1 MNGEPGTGDPRK
13 TATHVQTT
21 IPKVSP
27 EPGRRTVRIGP
38 VSQVVHRREL
48 VVVGIL
54 LAVIVLVGAFALTQG
69 EYRIPLEKLVAAL
82 TGNGSE
88 SVLRIVLDWR
98 LPRVVVA
105 IVGGIALGL
114 SGAIFQSITRN
125 PLGSPD
131 IIGFNS
137 GAFTGALIVTLVI
150 GGNYAA
156 MVSGALIGGLATALL
171 VYVLAWSRGVQG
183 FRLIVIGIAISA
195 VLNAFN
201 DYLQLRA
208 DLNAAIVA
216 ASWGMGSLADL
227 GWSDVVP
234 VTIATAV
241 LVPLLAL
248 LARRLGMLELGDDI
262 AKSLGIPVERTRLL
276 LLVIGVAL
284 TATVTAVAGPIIFV
298 ALAAPQLARRLT
310 KSAGISLLPSAA
322 MGAALL
328 LVSDVVAQRII
339 APAALPVG
347 AVTVTL
353 GGVYLIVLLIVQAGK
368 R

>member
-1 MNGEPGTGDPRK
+1 M
-13 TATHVQTT
+13 TAFA
-21 IPKVSP
+21 
-27 EPGRRTVRIGP
+27 EPGRRTVRLGP
-38 VSQVVHRREL
+38 ISWVVHRREL
-48 VVVGIL
+48 VVVAIL
-54 LAVIVLVGAFALTQG
+54 SVIVVAVGAFAVTQG
-69 EYRIPLEKLVAAL
+69 EYRIPLDKLLAAFA
-82 TGNGSE
+82 GDGSE
-88 SVLRIVLDWR
+88 SVLRIVLEWR
-98 LPRVVVA
+98 LPRVVIAV
-105 IVGGIALGL
+105 VGGIALGL

-137 GAFTGALIVTLVI
+137 GAFTGALIVTLVV
-150 GGNYAA
+150 GGGYAA
-156 MVSGALIGGLATALL
+156 TVTGALIGGLATALV

-208 DLNAAIVA
+208 DLNAAIAA

-234 VTIATAV
+234 VTIAVAV
-241 LVPLLAL
+241 LVPLLGL
-248 LARRLGMLELGDDI
+248 LSRRLGMLELGDDI
-262 AKSLGIPVERTRLL
+262 AKALGIPVERTRLL
-276 LLVIGVAL
+276 LLVVGVAL
-284 TATVTAVAGPIIFV
+284 TATVTAVAGPIVFV

-310 KSAGISLLPSAA
+310 KSAGITLVPSAA

-353 GGVYLIVLLIVQAGK
+353 GGIYLIALLIAQAGK

>member
-1 MNGEPGTGDPRK
+1 M
-13 TATHVQTT
+13 TAVA
-21 IPKVSP
+21 K
-27 EPGRRTVRIGP
+27 PGRRTVRVGR
-38 VSQVVHRREL
+38 VSWVVHRREL
-48 VVVGIL
+48 IVVGAL
-54 LAVIVLVGAFALTQG
+54 VAVIVGVGAFALTQG
-69 EYRIPLEKLVAAL
+69 EYRIPLDKLLAAF
-82 TGNGSE
+82 TGTGSE
-88 SVLRIVLDWR
+88 SVVRIVLEWR
-98 LPRVVVA
+98 LPRVVIAV
-105 IVGGIALGL
+105 VGGIALGL

-137 GAFTGALIVTLVI
+137 GAFTGALIVTLVV

-156 MVSGALIGGLATALL
+156 MVSGALIGGLATALV
-171 VYVLAWSRGVQG
+171 VYLLAWSRGVQG

-208 DLNAAIVA
+208 DLNAAIAA

-227 GWSDVVP
+227 GWQDVVP
-234 VTIATAV
+234 VTIAVAV
-241 LVPLLAL
+241 LVPILAL
-248 LARRLGMLELGDDI
+248 MSRRLGMLEFGDDI
-262 AKSLGIPVERTRLL
+262 ASALGIPVERTRLL

-284 TATVTAVAGPIIFV
+284 TATVTAVAGPIVFV

-310 KSAGISLLPSAA
+310 RSAGITLVPSAA

-353 GGVYLIVLLIVQAGK
+353 GGIYLIALLITQAGK

>member
-1 MNGEPGTGDPRK
+1 M
-13 TATHVQTT
+13 TAVA
-21 IPKVSP
+21 
-27 EPGRRTVRIGP
+27 EPGRRTVRVGR
-38 VSQVVHRREL
+38 VSWVVHRREL
-48 VVVGIL
+48 IVVGALLAVVVG
-54 LAVIVLVGAFALTQG
+54 VGAFALTQG
-69 EYRIPLEKLVAAL
+69 EYRIPLDKLLAAF
-82 TGNGSE
+82 TGTGSE
-88 SVLRIVLDWR
+88 SVLRIVLEWR
-98 LPRVVVA
+98 LPRVVIAV
-105 IVGGIALGL
+105 VGGIALGL

-137 GAFTGALIVTLVI
+137 GAFTGALIVTLVV

-156 MVSGALIGGLATALL
+156 MLSGALIGGLATALV
-171 VYVLAWSRGVQG
+171 VYLLAWSRGVQG

-208 DLNAAIVA
+208 DLNAAIAA

-227 GWSDVVP
+227 GWQDVVP
-234 VTIATAV
+234 VTIAVAV

-248 LARRLGMLELGDDI
+248 LSRRLGMLEFGDDI
-262 AKSLGIPVERTRLL
+262 ASALGIPVERTRLL

-310 KSAGISLLPSAA
+310 RSAGITLVPSAA

-353 GGVYLIVLLIVQAGK
+353 GGIYLIALLITQAGK

>member
-1 MNGEPGTGDPRK
+1 V
-13 TATHVQTT
+13 TAVT
-21 IPKVSP
+21 
-27 EPGRRTVRIGP
+27 EPGRRTVRVGR
-38 VSQVVHRREL
+38 VSWVVHRREV
-48 VVVGIL
+48 VVVGAL
-54 LAVIVLVGAFALTQG
+54 VAVIAVVGAFALTQG
-69 EYRIPLEKLVAAL
+69 EYRIPLDKLLAAFS
-82 TGNGSE
+82 GNGSE
-88 SVLRIVLDWR
+88 SVLRIVLEWR
-98 LPRVVVA
+98 LPRVVIAV
-105 IVGGIALGL
+105 VGGIALGL

-137 GAFTGALIVTLVI
+137 GAFTGALIVTLVV

-156 MVSGALIGGLATALL
+156 TVSGALIGGLATALV
-171 VYVLAWSRGVQG
+171 VYLLAWSRGVQG

-208 DLNAAIVA
+208 DLNAAIAA

-227 GWSDVVP
+227 GWQDVVP
-234 VTIATAV
+234 VTIAVGV

-248 LARRLGMLELGDDI
+248 LSRRLGLLAFGDDV
-262 AKSLGIPVERTRLL
+262 ASALGIPVERTRLL

-284 TATVTAVAGPIIFV
+284 TATVTAVAGPIVFV

-310 KSAGISLLPSAA
+310 KSAGITLVPSAT

-353 GGVYLIVLLIVQAGK
+353 GGIYLIALLITQAGK

>member
-1 MNGEPGTGDPRK
+1 M
-13 TATHVQTT
+13 TAVA
-21 IPKVSP
+21 
-27 EPGRRTVRIGP
+27 EPGRRTVRIGR
-38 VSQVVHRREL
+38 VSWVVHRREL
-48 VVVGIL
+48 IVVGAL
-54 LAVIVLVGAFALTQG
+54 VAVIVGVGAFALTQG
-69 EYRIPLEKLVAAL
+69 EYRIPLDKLLAAF
-82 TGNGSE
+82 TGTGSE
-88 SVLRIVLDWR
+88 SVVRIVLEWR
-98 LPRVVVA
+98 LPRVVIAV
-105 IVGGIALGL
+105 VGGIALGL

-137 GAFTGALIVTLVI
+137 GAFTGALIVTLVV

-156 MVSGALIGGLATALL
+156 MVSGALIGGLATALV
-171 VYVLAWSRGVQG
+171 VYLLAWSRGVQG

-208 DLNAAIVA
+208 DLNAAIAA

-227 GWSDVVP
+227 GWQDVVP
-234 VTIATAV
+234 VTIAVAV
-241 LVPLLAL
+241 LVPILAL
-248 LARRLGMLELGDDI
+248 MSRRLGMLEFGDDI
-262 AKSLGIPVERTRLL
+262 ASALGIPVERTRLL

-284 TATVTAVAGPIIFV
+284 TATVTAVAGPIVFV

-310 KSAGISLLPSAA
+310 RSAGITLVPSAA

-353 GGVYLIVLLIVQAGK
+353 GGIYLIALLITQAGK

>member
-1 MNGEPGTGDPRK
+1 M
-13 TATHVQTT
+13 TAVA
-21 IPKVSP
+21 
-27 EPGRRTVRIGP
+27 EPGRRTVRIGR
-38 VSQVVHRREL
+38 VSWVVHRREL
-48 VVVGIL
+48 IVVGALVAVVVG
-54 LAVIVLVGAFALTQG
+54 VGAFALTQG
-69 EYRIPLEKLVAAL
+69 EYRIPLDKLLAAF
-82 TGNGSE
+82 TGTGSE
-88 SVLRIVLDWR
+88 SVVRIVLEWR
-98 LPRVVVA
+98 LPRVVIAV
-105 IVGGIALGL
+105 VGGIALGL

-137 GAFTGALIVTLVI
+137 GAFTGALIVTLVV

-156 MVSGALIGGLATALL
+156 MVSGALIGGLATALV
-171 VYVLAWSRGVQG
+171 VYLLAWSRGVQG
-183 FRLIVIGIAISA
+183 FRLIVIGIAVSA

-208 DLNAAIVA
+208 DLNAAIAA

-227 GWSDVVP
+227 GWQDVVP
-234 VTIATAV
+234 VTIAVAV

-248 LARRLGMLELGDDI
+248 MSRRLGMLEFGDDI
-262 AKSLGIPVERTRLL
+262 ASALGIPVERTRLL

-284 TATVTAVAGPIIFV
+284 TATVTAVAGPIVFV

-310 KSAGISLLPSAA
+310 RSAGITLVPSAA

-353 GGVYLIVLLIVQAGK
+353 GGIYLIALLITQAGK

>member
-1 MNGEPGTGDPRK
+1 V
-13 TATHVQTT
+13 TAVA
-21 IPKVSP
+21 
-27 EPGRRTVRIGP
+27 EPGRRTVRIGR
-38 VSQVVHRREL
+38 VSWVVHRREL
-48 VVVGIL
+48 IVVGAL
-54 LAVIVLVGAFALTQG
+54 VAVIVGVGAFALTQG
-69 EYRIPLEKLVAAL
+69 EYRIPLDKLLAAF
-82 TGNGSE
+82 TGTGSE
-88 SVLRIVLDWR
+88 SVVRIVLEWR
-98 LPRVVVA
+98 LPRVVIAV
-105 IVGGIALGL
+105 VGGIALGL

-137 GAFTGALIVTLVI
+137 GAFTGALIVTLVV

-156 MVSGALIGGLATALL
+156 MVSGALIGGLATALV
-171 VYVLAWSRGVQG
+171 VYLLAWSRGVQG

-208 DLNAAIVA
+208 DLNAAIAA

-227 GWSDVVP
+227 GWQDVVP
-234 VTIATAV
+234 VTIAVAV

-248 LARRLGMLELGDDI
+248 MSRRLGMLEFGDDI
-262 AKSLGIPVERTRLL
+262 ASALGIPVERTRLL

-310 KSAGISLLPSAA
+310 RSAGITLVPSAA

-353 GGVYLIVLLIVQAGK
+353 GGIYLIALLITQAGK

>member
-1 MNGEPGTGDPRK
+1 M
-13 TATHVQTT
+13 TAVA
-21 IPKVSP
+21 
-27 EPGRRTVRIGP
+27 EPGRRTVRIGR
-38 VSQVVHRREL
+38 VSWVIHRREL
-48 VVVGIL
+48 IVVGAL
-54 LAVIVLVGAFALTQG
+54 VAVIVGVSAFALTQG
-69 EYRIPLEKLVAAL
+69 EYRIPLDKLLAAF
-82 TGNGSE
+82 TGTGSE
-88 SVLRIVLDWR
+88 SVVRIVLEWR
-98 LPRVVVA
+98 LPRVVIAV
-105 IVGGIALGL
+105 VGGIALGL

-137 GAFTGALIVTLVI
+137 GAFTGALIVTLVV

-156 MVSGALIGGLATALL
+156 MVSGALIGGLATALV
-171 VYVLAWSRGVQG
+171 VYLLAWSRGVQG

-208 DLNAAIVA
+208 DLNAAIAA

-227 GWSDVVP
+227 GWQDVVP
-234 VTIATAV
+234 VTIAVAV
-241 LVPLLAL
+241 LVPILAL
-248 LARRLGMLELGDDI
+248 MSRRLGMLEFGDDI
-262 AKSLGIPVERTRLL
+262 ASALGIPVERTRLL

-310 KSAGISLLPSAA
+310 KSAGITLVPSAA

-353 GGVYLIVLLIVQAGK
+353 GGIYLIALLITQAGK

>member
-1 MNGEPGTGDPRK
+1 M
-13 TATHVQTT
+13 TAVA
-21 IPKVSP
+21 
-27 EPGRRTVRIGP
+27 EPGRRTVRVGR
-38 VSQVVHRREL
+38 VSWVVHRREL
-48 VVVGIL
+48 VVIGALV
-54 LAVIVLVGAFALTQG
+54 AVVMGVGAFALTQG
-69 EYRIPLEKLVAAL
+69 EYRIPLDKLLAAF
-82 TGNGSE
+82 TGTGSE
-88 SVLRIVLDWR
+88 SVLRIVLEWR
-98 LPRVVVA
+98 LPRVVIAV
-105 IVGGIALGL
+105 VGGIALGL

-137 GAFTGALIVTLVI
+137 GAFTGALIVTLVV

-156 MVSGALIGGLATALL
+156 MVSGALIGGLATAFL

-208 DLNAAIVA
+208 DLNAAIAA

-227 GWSDVVP
+227 GWQDVVP
-234 VTIATAV
+234 VTIAVAV

-248 LARRLGMLELGDDI
+248 LSRRLGMLEFGDDI
-262 AKSLGIPVERTRLL
+262 ASALGIPVERTRLL

-310 KSAGISLLPSAA
+310 KSAGITLVPSAA

-353 GGVYLIVLLIVQAGK
+353 GGIYLIALLITQAGK

>member
-1 MNGEPGTGDPRK
+1 M
-13 TATHVQTT
+13 AA
-21 IPKVSP
+21 

-105 IVGGIALGL
+105 IVGGVALGL

-208 DLNAAIVA
+208 DLNAAIAA

-310 KSAGISLLPSAA
+310 RSAGISLLPSAA

-353 GGVYLIVLLIVQAGK
+353 GGIYLIVLLIVQAGK

>member
-1 MNGEPGTGDPRK
+1 M
-13 TATHVQTT
+13 TAVA
-21 IPKVSP
+21 
-27 EPGRRTVRIGP
+27 EPGRRTVRIGR
-38 VSQVVHRREL
+38 VSWVVHRREL
-48 VVVGIL
+48 IVVGAL
-54 LAVIVLVGAFALTQG
+54 VAVIVGVGAFALTQG
-69 EYRIPLEKLVAAL
+69 EYRIPLDKLLAAV
-82 TGNGSE
+82 TGTGSE
-88 SVLRIVLDWR
+88 SVLRIVLEWR
-98 LPRVVVA
+98 LPRVVIAV
-105 IVGGIALGL
+105 VGGIALGL

-137 GAFTGALIVTLVI
+137 GAFTGALIVTLVV

-156 MVSGALIGGLATALL
+156 MVSGALIGGLATALV
-171 VYVLAWSRGVQG
+171 VYLLAWSRGVQG

-208 DLNAAIVA
+208 DLNAAIAA

-227 GWSDVVP
+227 GWQDVVP
-234 VTIATAV
+234 VTIAVAV

-248 LARRLGMLELGDDI
+248 MSRRLGMLEFGDDV
-262 AKSLGIPVERTRLL
+262 ASALGIPVERTRLL

-310 KSAGISLLPSAA
+310 KSAGITLVPSAA

-353 GGVYLIVLLIVQAGK
+353 GGIYLIALLITQAGK

>member
-1 MNGEPGTGDPRK
+1 M
-13 TATHVQTT
+13 TAVA
-21 IPKVSP
+21 
-27 EPGRRTVRIGP
+27 EPGRRTVRIGR
-38 VSQVVHRREL
+38 VSWVVHRREL
-48 VVVGIL
+48 IVVGAL
-54 LAVIVLVGAFALTQG
+54 VAVIVGVGAFALTQG
-69 EYRIPLEKLVAAL
+69 EYRIPLDKLLAAV
-82 TGNGSE
+82 TGSGSE
-88 SVLRIVLDWR
+88 SVLRIVLEWR
-98 LPRVVVA
+98 LPRVVIAV
-105 IVGGIALGL
+105 VGGIALGL

-137 GAFTGALIVTLVI
+137 GAFTGALIVTLVV

-156 MVSGALIGGLATALL
+156 MVSGALIGGLATALV
-171 VYVLAWSRGVQG
+171 VYLLAWSRGVQG

-208 DLNAAIVA
+208 DLNAAIAA

-227 GWSDVVP
+227 GWQDVVP
-234 VTIATAV
+234 VTIAVAV
-241 LVPLLAL
+241 LVPILAL
-248 LARRLGMLELGDDI
+248 LSRRLGMLEFGDDI
-262 AKSLGIPVERTRLL
+262 ASALGIPVERTRLL

-284 TATVTAVAGPIIFV
+284 TATVTAVAGPIFFV

-310 KSAGISLLPSAA
+310 RSAGITLVPSAA

-353 GGVYLIVLLIVQAGK
+353 GGIYLIALLITQAGK

>member
-21 IPKVSP
+21 IPMMSP

>member
-1 MNGEPGTGDPRK
+1 V
-13 TATHVQTT
+13 TAVA
-21 IPKVSP
+21 
-27 EPGRRTVRIGP
+27 EPGRRTVRVGR
-38 VSQVVHRREL
+38 VSWVVHRREL
-48 VVVGIL
+48 VVVGAL
-54 LAVIVLVGAFALTQG
+54 VAVVVGVGAFALTQG
-69 EYRIPLEKLVAAL
+69 EYRIPLDKLLAAV
-82 TGNGSE
+82 TGTGSE
-88 SVLRIVLDWR
+88 SVLRIVLEWR
-98 LPRVVVA
+98 LPRVVIAV
-105 IVGGIALGL
+105 VGGVALGL

-137 GAFTGALIVTLVI
+137 GAFTGALIVTLV

-156 MVSGALIGGLATALL
+156 TVSGALIGGLATALV
-171 VYVLAWSRGVQG
+171 VYLLAWSRGVQG

-208 DLNAAIVA
+208 DLNAAIAA

-227 GWSDVVP
+227 GWQDVVP
-234 VTIATAV
+234 VTIAVAV

-248 LARRLGMLELGDDI
+248 MSRRLGMLEFGDDI
-262 AKSLGIPVERTRLL
+262 ARALGIPVERTRLL

-310 KSAGISLLPSAA
+310 KSAGITLVPSAA

-328 LVSDVVAQRII
+328 LVSDVAAQRII

-353 GGVYLIVLLIVQAGK
+353 GGIYLIALLITQAGK

>member
-1 MNGEPGTGDPRK
+1 M
-13 TATHVQTT
+13 TAVA
-21 IPKVSP
+21 
-27 EPGRRTVRIGP
+27 EPGRRTVRVGR
-38 VSQVVHRREL
+38 VSWVVHRREL
-48 VVVGIL
+48 IVVGAL
-54 LAVIVLVGAFALTQG
+54 VTVIVGFGAFALTQG
-69 EYRIPLEKLVAAL
+69 EYRIPLDKLLAAF
-82 TGNGSE
+82 TGTGSE
-88 SVLRIVLDWR
+88 SVLRIVLEWR
-98 LPRVVVA
+98 LPRVVIAV
-105 IVGGIALGL
+105 VGGIALGL

-137 GAFTGALIVTLVI
+137 GAFTGALIVTLVV

-156 MVSGALIGGLATALL
+156 TVSGALIGGLATALV
-171 VYVLAWSRGVQG
+171 VYLLAWSRGVQG

-208 DLNAAIVA
+208 DLNAAIAA

-227 GWSDVVP
+227 GWQEVVP
-234 VTIATAV
+234 VTIAVAV

-248 LARRLGMLELGDDI
+248 MSRRLGMLEFGDDI
-262 AKSLGIPVERTRLL
+262 ASALGIPVERTRLL

-310 KSAGISLLPSAA
+310 RSAGITLVPSAA

-353 GGVYLIVLLIVQAGK
+353 GGIYLIALLITQAGK

>member
-1 MNGEPGTGDPRK
+1 M
-13 TATHVQTT
+13 TAVA
-21 IPKVSP
+21 
-27 EPGRRTVRIGP
+27 ELGRRTVRIGR
-38 VSQVVHRREL
+38 VSWVVHRREL
-48 VVVGIL
+48 IVVGAL
-54 LAVIVLVGAFALTQG
+54 VAVIVGVGAFALTQG
-69 EYRIPLEKLVAAL
+69 EYRIPLDKLLAAF
-82 TGNGSE
+82 TGTGSE
-88 SVLRIVLDWR
+88 SVLRIVLEWR
-98 LPRVVVA
+98 LPRVVIAV
-105 IVGGIALGL
+105 VGGIALGL

-137 GAFTGALIVTLVI
+137 GAFTGALIVTLVV
-150 GGNYAA
+150 GGNYVA
-156 MVSGALIGGLATALL
+156 MVSGALIGGLATALV
-171 VYVLAWSRGVQG
+171 VYLLAWSRGVQG

-208 DLNAAIVA
+208 DLNAAIAA

-227 GWSDVVP
+227 GWQDVVP
-234 VTIATAV
+234 VTIAIAV

-248 LARRLGMLELGDDI
+248 MSRRLGMLEFGDDI
-262 AKSLGIPVERTRLL
+262 ASALGIPVERTRLL

-284 TATVTAVAGPIIFV
+284 TATVTAVAGPIVFV

-310 KSAGISLLPSAA
+310 RSAGITLVPSAA

-353 GGVYLIVLLIVQAGK
+353 GGIYLIALLITQAGK

>member
-1 MNGEPGTGDPRK
+1 M
-13 TATHVQTT
+13 TAVA
-21 IPKVSP
+21 
-27 EPGRRTVRIGP
+27 EPGRRTVRIGR
-38 VSQVVHRREL
+38 VSWVVHRREL
-48 VVVGIL
+48 IVVGAL
-54 LAVIVLVGAFALTQG
+54 VTVIVGVGAFALTQG
-69 EYRIPLEKLVAAL
+69 EYRIPLDKLLAAF
-82 TGNGSE
+82 TGTGSE
-88 SVLRIVLDWR
+88 SVLRIVLEWR
-98 LPRVVVA
+98 LPRVVIAV
-105 IVGGIALGL
+105 VGGIALGL

-137 GAFTGALIVTLVI
+137 GAFTGALIVTLVV

-156 MVSGALIGGLATALL
+156 MVSGALIGGLATALV
-171 VYVLAWSRGVQG
+171 VYLLAWSRGVQG

-208 DLNAAIVA
+208 DLNAAIAA
-216 ASWGMGSLADL
+216 ASWGTGSLADL
-227 GWSDVVP
+227 GWQDVVP
-234 VTIATAV
+234 VTIAVAV

-248 LARRLGMLELGDDI
+248 MSRRLGMLEFGDDI
-262 AKSLGIPVERTRLL
+262 ASALGIPVERTRLL

-310 KSAGISLLPSAA
+310 RSAGITLVPSAA

-353 GGVYLIVLLIVQAGK
+353 GGIYLIALLITQAGK

>member
-1 MNGEPGTGDPRK
+1 M
-13 TATHVQTT
+13 TAVAE
-21 IPKVSP
+21 S
-27 EPGRRTVRIGP
+27 GRRTVRIGR
-38 VSQVVHRREL
+38 VSWVVHRREL
-48 VVVGIL
+48 IVVGAL
-54 LAVIVLVGAFALTQG
+54 VAVIVGVGAFALTQG
-69 EYRIPLEKLVAAL
+69 EYRIPLDKLLAAF
-82 TGNGSE
+82 TGTGSE
-88 SVLRIVLDWR
+88 SVVRIVLEWR
-98 LPRVVVA
+98 LPRVVIAV
-105 IVGGIALGL
+105 VGGIALGL
-114 SGAIFQSITRN
+114 SGAIFQSLTRN

-137 GAFTGALIVTLVI
+137 GAFTGALIVTLVV

-156 MVSGALIGGLATALL
+156 MVSGALIGGLATALV
-171 VYVLAWSRGVQG
+171 VYLLAWSRGVQG

-208 DLNAAIVA
+208 DLNAAIAA

-227 GWSDVVP
+227 GWQDVVP
-234 VTIATAV
+234 VTIAVAV
-241 LVPLLAL
+241 LVPILAL
-248 LARRLGMLELGDDI
+248 MSRRLGMLEFGDDI
-262 AKSLGIPVERTRLL
+262 ASALGIPVERTRLL

-310 KSAGISLLPSAA
+310 KSAGITLVPSAA

-353 GGVYLIVLLIVQAGK
+353 GGIYLIALLITQAGK

>member
-1 MNGEPGTGDPRK
+1 M
-13 TATHVQTT
+13 TAVA
-21 IPKVSP
+21 
-27 EPGRRTVRIGP
+27 EPGRRTVRVGR
-38 VSQVVHRREL
+38 VSWVVHRREL
-48 VVVGIL
+48 IVVGAL
-54 LAVIVLVGAFALTQG
+54 VAVIAGVGAFALTQG
-69 EYRIPLEKLVAAL
+69 EYRIPLDKLLAAV
-82 TGNGSE
+82 TGSGSE
-88 SVLRIVLDWR
+88 SVLRIVLEWR
-98 LPRVVVA
+98 LPRVVIAV
-105 IVGGIALGL
+105 VGGIALGL

-137 GAFTGALIVTLVI
+137 GAFTGALIVTLVV

-156 MVSGALIGGLATALL
+156 MVSGALIGGLATALV
-171 VYVLAWSRGVQG
+171 VYLLAWSRGVQG

-208 DLNAAIVA
+208 DLNAAIAA

-227 GWSDVVP
+227 GWQDVVP
-234 VTIATAV
+234 VTIAVAV
-241 LVPLLAL
+241 LVPILAL
-248 LARRLGMLELGDDI
+248 MSRRLGMLEFGDDI
-262 AKSLGIPVERTRLL
+262 ASALGIPVERTRLL

-284 TATVTAVAGPIIFV
+284 TATVTAVAGPIVFV

-310 KSAGISLLPSAA
+310 RSAGITLVPSAA

-353 GGVYLIVLLIVQAGK
+353 GGIYLIALLITQAGK

>member
-1 MNGEPGTGDPRK
+1 M
-13 TATHVQTT
+13 
-21 IPKVSP
+21 
-27 EPGRRTVRIGP
+27 
-38 VSQVVHRREL
+38 HRREVL
-48 VVVGIL
+48 VVGIL
-54 LAVIVLVGAFALTQG
+54 IAVVVAVGAFALTQG
-69 EYRIPLEKLVAAL
+69 EYRIPLDRLLAAFA
-82 TGNGSE
+82 GDGSE

-114 SGAIFQSITRN
+114 SGAVFQSITRN

-156 MVSGALIGGLATALL
+156 TVTGALLGGLATALL

-183 FRLIVIGIAISA
+183 FRLIVIGIAMSA

-227 GWSDVVP
+227 GWSEVVP
-234 VTIATAV
+234 VAVAVAV

-248 LARRLGMLELGDDI
+248 LSRRLGTLELGDDI
-262 AKSLGIPVERTRLL
+262 AKSLGIPVERTRLM

-310 KSAGISLLPSAA
+310 RSAGIPLVPSAA

-353 GGVYLIVLLIVQAGK
+353 GGIYLIVLLIVQAGK

>member
-1 MNGEPGTGDPRK
+1 M
-13 TATHVQTT
+13 TAVA
-21 IPKVSP
+21 
-27 EPGRRTVRIGP
+27 EPGRRTVRVGR
-38 VSQVVHRREL
+38 VSWVVHRREL
-48 VVVGIL
+48 VVVGAL
-54 LAVIVLVGAFALTQG
+54 VAVVVGVGAFALTQG
-69 EYRIPLEKLVAAL
+69 EYRIPLDKLLAAF
-82 TGNGSE
+82 TGTGSE
-88 SVLRIVLDWR
+88 SVLRIVLEWR
-98 LPRVVVA
+98 LPRVVIAV
-105 IVGGIALGL
+105 IGGIALGL

-137 GAFTGALIVTLVI
+137 GAFTGALIVTLVV

-156 MVSGALIGGLATALL
+156 TVSGALIGGLATALV
-171 VYVLAWSRGVQG
+171 VYLLAWSRGVQG

-208 DLNAAIVA
+208 DLNAAIAA

-227 GWSDVVP
+227 GWQDVVP
-234 VTIATAV
+234 MTIAVAV

-248 LARRLGMLELGDDI
+248 MSRRLGMLEFGDDI
-262 AKSLGIPVERTRLL
+262 ASALGIPVERARLL
-276 LLVIGVAL
+276 LLVLGVAL

-310 KSAGISLLPSAA
+310 KSAGITLVPSAA

-353 GGVYLIVLLIVQAGK
+353 GGIYLIALLITQAGK

>member
-1 MNGEPGTGDPRK
+1 M
-13 TATHVQTT
+13 TAVA
-21 IPKVSP
+21 
-27 EPGRRTVRIGP
+27 EPGRRTVRIGR
-38 VSQVVHRREL
+38 VSWVVHRREL
-48 VVVGIL
+48 IVVGAL
-54 LAVIVLVGAFALTQG
+54 VAVIVGVGAFALTQG
-69 EYRIPLEKLVAAL
+69 EYRIPLDKLLAAF
-82 TGNGSE
+82 TGTGSE
-88 SVLRIVLDWR
+88 SVLRIVLEWR
-98 LPRVVVA
+98 LPRVVIAV
-105 IVGGIALGL
+105 IGGIALGL

-137 GAFTGALIVTLVI
+137 GAFTGALIVTLVV

-156 MVSGALIGGLATALL
+156 TVSGALIGGLATALV
-171 VYVLAWSRGVQG
+171 VYLLAWSRGVQG

-208 DLNAAIVA
+208 DLNAAIAA

-227 GWSDVVP
+227 GWQDVVP
-234 VTIATAV
+234 VTIAVAV

-248 LARRLGMLELGDDI
+248 MSRRLGMLEFGDDV
-262 AKSLGIPVERTRLL
+262 ASALGIPVERTRLL

-310 KSAGISLLPSAA
+310 KSAGITLVPSAA

-353 GGVYLIVLLIVQAGK
+353 GGIYLIALLITQAGK

>member
-1 MNGEPGTGDPRK
+1 M
-13 TATHVQTT
+13 TAVA
-21 IPKVSP
+21 
-27 EPGRRTVRIGP
+27 EPGRRTVRVGR
-38 VSQVVHRREL
+38 VSWVVHRREL
-48 VVVGIL
+48 VVVGAL
-54 LAVIVLVGAFALTQG
+54 VAVVVGVGGFALTQG
-69 EYRIPLEKLVAAL
+69 EYRIPLDKLLAAF
-82 TGNGSE
+82 TGTGSE
-88 SVLRIVLDWR
+88 SVLRIVLEWR
-98 LPRVVVA
+98 LPRVVIAV
-105 IVGGIALGL
+105 VGGIALGL

-137 GAFTGALIVTLVI
+137 GAFTGALIVTLVV

-156 MVSGALIGGLATALL
+156 TVSGALIGGLATALV
-171 VYVLAWSRGVQG
+171 VYLLAWSKGVQG

-208 DLNAAIVA
+208 DLNAAIAA

-227 GWSDVVP
+227 GWQDVVP
-234 VTIATAV
+234 MTIAVAV

-248 LARRLGMLELGDDI
+248 MSRRLGMLAFGDDI
-262 AKSLGIPVERTRLL
+262 ASALGIPVERTRLL

-310 KSAGISLLPSAA
+310 KSAGITLVPSAA

-353 GGVYLIVLLIVQAGK
+353 GGIYLIALLITQAGK

>member
-1 MNGEPGTGDPRK
+1 M
-13 TATHVQTT
+13 TAVA
-21 IPKVSP
+21 
-27 EPGRRTVRIGP
+27 EPGRRTARIGR
-38 VSQVVHRREL
+38 VSWVIHRREL
-48 VVVGIL
+48 IVVGAL
-54 LAVIVLVGAFALTQG
+54 VAVIVGVSAFALTQG
-69 EYRIPLEKLVAAL
+69 EYRIPLDKLLAAV
-82 TGNGSE
+82 TGSGSE
-88 SVLRIVLDWR
+88 SVLRIVLEWR
-98 LPRVVVA
+98 LPRVVIAV
-105 IVGGIALGL
+105 VGGIALGL

-137 GAFTGALIVTLVI
+137 GAFTGALIVTLVV

-156 MVSGALIGGLATALL
+156 MVSGALIGGLATALV
-171 VYVLAWSRGVQG
+171 VYLLAWSRGVQG

-208 DLNAAIVA
+208 DLNAAIAA

-227 GWSDVVP
+227 GWQDVVP
-234 VTIATAV
+234 VTIAVAV

-248 LARRLGMLELGDDI
+248 MSRRLGMLEFGDDI
-262 AKSLGIPVERTRLL
+262 ASALGIPVERTRLL

-284 TATVTAVAGPIIFV
+284 TATVTAVAGPIVFV

-310 KSAGISLLPSAA
+310 KSAGITLVPSAA

-353 GGVYLIVLLIVQAGK
+353 GGIYLIALLITQAGK

>member
-1 MNGEPGTGDPRK
+1 M
-13 TATHVQTT
+13 TAVA
-21 IPKVSP
+21 
-27 EPGRRTVRIGP
+27 EPGRRTVRVGR
-38 VSQVVHRREL
+38 VSWVIHRREL
-48 VVVGIL
+48 IVVGAL
-54 LAVIVLVGAFALTQG
+54 VTVIVGVGAFALTQG
-69 EYRIPLEKLVAAL
+69 EYRIPLDKLLAAF
-82 TGNGSE
+82 TGTGSE
-88 SVLRIVLDWR
+88 SVLRIVLEWR
-98 LPRVVVA
+98 LPRVVIAV
-105 IVGGIALGL
+105 VGGIALGL

-137 GAFTGALIVTLVI
+137 GAFTGALIVTLVV

-156 MVSGALIGGLATALL
+156 MVSGALIGGLATALV
-171 VYVLAWSRGVQG
+171 VYLLAWSRGVQG

-208 DLNAAIVA
+208 DLNAAIAA

-227 GWSDVVP
+227 GWQDVVP
-234 VTIATAV
+234 VTIAVAV
-241 LVPLLAL
+241 LVPILAL
-248 LARRLGMLELGDDI
+248 MSRRLGMLEFGDDI
-262 AKSLGIPVERTRLL
+262 ASALGIPVERTRLL

-284 TATVTAVAGPIIFV
+284 TATVTAVAGPIVFV

-310 KSAGISLLPSAA
+310 RSAGITLVPSAA

-353 GGVYLIVLLIVQAGK
+353 GGIYLIALLITQAGK

>member
-1 MNGEPGTGDPRK
+1 M
-13 TATHVQTT
+13 TAVA
-21 IPKVSP
+21 
-27 EPGRRTVRIGP
+27 EPGRRTVRVGR
-38 VSQVVHRREL
+38 VSWVVHRREL
-48 VVVGIL
+48 VVVGTL
-54 LAVIVLVGAFALTQG
+54 VAVVVGVGAFALTQG
-69 EYRIPLEKLVAAL
+69 EYRIPLDKLLAAF
-82 TGNGSE
+82 TGTGSE
-88 SVLRIVLDWR
+88 SVLRIVWEWR
-98 LPRVVVA
+98 LPRVVIAV
-105 IVGGIALGL
+105 VGGIALGL

-137 GAFTGALIVTLVI
+137 GAFTGALIVTLVV

-156 MVSGALIGGLATALL
+156 TVSGALIGGLATALV
-171 VYVLAWSRGVQG
+171 VYLLAWSKGVQG

-208 DLNAAIVA
+208 DLNAAIAA

-227 GWSDVVP
+227 GWQDVVP
-234 VTIATAV
+234 MTIAVAV

-248 LARRLGMLELGDDI
+248 MSRRLGMLAFGDDI
-262 AKSLGIPVERTRLL
+262 ASALGIPVERTRLL

-310 KSAGISLLPSAA
+310 KSAGITLVPSAA

-353 GGVYLIVLLIVQAGK
+353 GGIYLIALLITQAGK

>member
-1 MNGEPGTGDPRK
+1 M
-13 TATHVQTT
+13 TAVA
-21 IPKVSP
+21 
-27 EPGRRTVRIGP
+27 EPGRRTVRIGR
-38 VSQVVHRREL
+38 VSWVVHRREL
-48 VVVGIL
+48 IVVGAL
-54 LAVIVLVGAFALTQG
+54 VAVIVGVGAFALTQG
-69 EYRIPLEKLVAAL
+69 EYRIPLDKLLAAF
-82 TGNGSE
+82 TGTGSE
-88 SVLRIVLDWR
+88 SVVRIVLEWR
-98 LPRVVVA
+98 LPRVVIAV
-105 IVGGIALGL
+105 VGGIALGL

-137 GAFTGALIVTLVI
+137 GAFTGALIVTLVV

-156 MVSGALIGGLATALL
+156 MVSGALIGGLATALV
-171 VYVLAWSRGVQG
+171 VYLLAWSRGVQG

-208 DLNAAIVA
+208 DLNAAIAA

-227 GWSDVVP
+227 GWQDVVP
-234 VTIATAV
+234 VTIAVAV

-248 LARRLGMLELGDDI
+248 MSRRLGMLEFGDDI
-262 AKSLGIPVERTRLL
+262 ANALGIPVERTRLL

-310 KSAGISLLPSAA
+310 KSAGITLVPSAA

-353 GGVYLIVLLIVQAGK
+353 GGIYLIALLITQAGK

>member
-1 MNGEPGTGDPRK
+1 MG
-13 TATHVQTT
+13 
-21 IPKVSP
+21 
-27 EPGRRTVRIGP
+27 
-38 VSQVVHRREL
+38 
-48 VVVGIL
+48 
-54 LAVIVLVGAFALTQG
+54 VGAFALTQG
-69 EYRIPLEKLVAAL
+69 EYRIPLDRLLAAF
-82 TGNGSE
+82 TGTGSE
-88 SVLRIVLDWR
+88 SVLRIVLEWR
-98 LPRVVVA
+98 LPRVVIAV
-105 IVGGIALGL
+105 VGGIALGL

-137 GAFTGALIVTLVI
+137 GAFTGALIVTLVV

-156 MVSGALIGGLATALL
+156 MVSGALIGGLATALV
-171 VYVLAWSRGVQG
+171 VYLLAWSRGVQG

-208 DLNAAIVA
+208 DLNAAIAA

-227 GWSDVVP
+227 GWQDVVP
-234 VTIATAV
+234 VTIAVAF

-248 LARRLGMLELGDDI
+248 MSRRLGMLEFGDDI
-262 AKSLGIPVERTRLL
+262 ASALGIPVERTRLL

-310 KSAGISLLPSAA
+310 KSAGITLVPSAA

-353 GGVYLIVLLIVQAGK
+353 GGIYLIALLITQAGK

>member
-1 MNGEPGTGDPRK
+1 M
-13 TATHVQTT
+13 TAVA
-21 IPKVSP
+21 
-27 EPGRRTVRIGP
+27 EPGRRTVRVGR
-38 VSQVVHRREL
+38 VSWVVHRREL
-48 VVVGIL
+48 IVVGAL
-54 LAVIVLVGAFALTQG
+54 VAVIAGVGAFALTQG
-69 EYRIPLEKLVAAL
+69 EYRIPLDKLLAAV
-82 TGNGSE
+82 TGSGSE
-88 SVLRIVLDWR
+88 SVLRIVLEWR
-98 LPRVVVA
+98 LPRVVIAV
-105 IVGGIALGL
+105 VGGIALGL

-137 GAFTGALIVTLVI
+137 GAFTGALIVTLVV

-156 MVSGALIGGLATALL
+156 MVSGALIGGLATALV
-171 VYVLAWSRGVQG
+171 VYLLAWSRGVQG

-208 DLNAAIVA
+208 DLNAAIAA

-227 GWSDVVP
+227 GWQDVVP
-234 VTIATAV
+234 VTIAVAV

-248 LARRLGMLELGDDI
+248 MSRRLGMLEFGDDI
-262 AKSLGIPVERTRLL
+262 ASALGIPVERTRLL

-284 TATVTAVAGPIIFV
+284 TATVTAVAGPIVFV

-310 KSAGISLLPSAA
+310 KSAGITLVPSAA

-353 GGVYLIVLLIVQAGK
+353 GGIYLIALLITQAGK

>member
-1 MNGEPGTGDPRK
+1 M
-13 TATHVQTT
+13 AA
-21 IPKVSP
+21 
-27 EPGRRTVRIGP
+27 EPGRRTVRVGP

-69 EYRIPLEKLVAAL
+69 EYRIPLEKLLAAL

>member
-1 MNGEPGTGDPRK
+1 V
-13 TATHVQTT
+13 TAVA
-21 IPKVSP
+21 
-27 EPGRRTVRIGP
+27 ELGRRTVRIGR
-38 VSQVVHRREL
+38 VSWVVHRREL
-48 VVVGIL
+48 IVVGAL
-54 LAVIVLVGAFALTQG
+54 VAVIVGVGAFALTQG
-69 EYRIPLEKLVAAL
+69 EYRIPLDKLLAAF
-82 TGNGSE
+82 TGTGSE
-88 SVLRIVLDWR
+88 SVLRIVLEWR
-98 LPRVVVA
+98 LPRVVIAV
-105 IVGGIALGL
+105 VGGIALGL

-137 GAFTGALIVTLVI
+137 GAFTGALIVTLVV

-156 MVSGALIGGLATALL
+156 MVSGALIGGLATALV
-171 VYVLAWSRGVQG
+171 VYLLAWSRGVQG

-208 DLNAAIVA
+208 DLNAAIAA

-227 GWSDVVP
+227 GWQDVVP
-234 VTIATAV
+234 VTIAIAV

-248 LARRLGMLELGDDI
+248 MSRRLGMLEFGDDI
-262 AKSLGIPVERTRLL
+262 ASALGIPVERTRLL

-284 TATVTAVAGPIIFV
+284 TATVTAVAGPIVFV

-310 KSAGISLLPSAA
+310 RSAGITLVPSAA

-353 GGVYLIVLLIVQAGK
+353 GGIYLIALLITQAGK

>member
-1 MNGEPGTGDPRK
+1 V
-13 TATHVQTT
+13 TAVA
-21 IPKVSP
+21 
-27 EPGRRTVRIGP
+27 EPGRRTVRIGR
-38 VSQVVHRREL
+38 VSWVVHRREL
-48 VVVGIL
+48 IVVGAL
-54 LAVIVLVGAFALTQG
+54 VAVIVGVGAFALTQG
-69 EYRIPLEKLVAAL
+69 EYRIPLDKLLAAF
-82 TGNGSE
+82 TGTGSE
-88 SVLRIVLDWR
+88 SVVRIVLEWR
-98 LPRVVVA
+98 LPRVVIAV
-105 IVGGIALGL
+105 VGGIALGL

-137 GAFTGALIVTLVI
+137 GAFTGALIVTLVV

-156 MVSGALIGGLATALL
+156 MVSGALIGGLATALV
-171 VYVLAWSRGVQG
+171 VYLLAWSRGVQG

-208 DLNAAIVA
+208 DLNAAIAA

-227 GWSDVVP
+227 GWQDVVP
-234 VTIATAV
+234 VTIAVAV

-248 LARRLGMLELGDDI
+248 MSRRLGMLEFGDDI
-262 AKSLGIPVERTRLL
+262 ASALGIPVERTRLL

-284 TATVTAVAGPIIFV
+284 TATVTAVAGPIVFV

-310 KSAGISLLPSAA
+310 RSAGITLVPSAA

-353 GGVYLIVLLIVQAGK
+353 GGIYLIALLITQAGK

>member
-1 MNGEPGTGDPRK
+1 M
-13 TATHVQTT
+13 TAVA
-21 IPKVSP
+21 
-27 EPGRRTVRIGP
+27 EPGRRTVRIGR
-38 VSQVVHRREL
+38 VSWVVHRREL
-48 VVVGIL
+48 IVVGALVAVVVG
-54 LAVIVLVGAFALTQG
+54 VGAFALTQG
-69 EYRIPLEKLVAAL
+69 EYRIPLDKLLAAF
-82 TGNGSE
+82 TGTGSE
-88 SVLRIVLDWR
+88 SVLRIVLEWR
-98 LPRVVVA
+98 LPRVVIAV
-105 IVGGIALGL
+105 VGGVALGL

-137 GAFTGALIVTLVI
+137 GAFTGALIVTLVV

-156 MVSGALIGGLATALL
+156 MVSGALIGGLATALV
-171 VYVLAWSRGVQG
+171 VYLLAWSRGVQG

-208 DLNAAIVA
+208 DLNAAIAA

-227 GWSDVVP
+227 GWQDVVP
-234 VTIATAV
+234 VTIAVAV

-248 LARRLGMLELGDDI
+248 MSRRLGMLEFGDDI
-262 AKSLGIPVERTRLL
+262 ASALGIPVERTRLL

-310 KSAGISLLPSAA
+310 RSAGITLVPSAA

-353 GGVYLIVLLIVQAGK
+353 GGIYLIALLITQAGK

>member
-1 MNGEPGTGDPRK
+1 M
-13 TATHVQTT
+13 TAVA
-21 IPKVSP
+21 
-27 EPGRRTVRIGP
+27 EPGRRTVRVGR
-38 VSQVVHRREL
+38 VSWVVHRREL
-48 VVVGIL
+48 IVVGAL
-54 LAVIVLVGAFALTQG
+54 VAIVVGVGAFALTQG
-69 EYRIPLEKLVAAL
+69 EYRIPLDKLLAAF
-82 TGNGSE
+82 TGTGSE
-88 SVLRIVLDWR
+88 SVLRIVLEWR
-98 LPRVVVA
+98 LPRVVIAV
-105 IVGGIALGL
+105 VGGIALGL

-137 GAFTGALIVTLVI
+137 GAFTGALIVTLVV

-156 MVSGALIGGLATALL
+156 TASGALIGGLATALV
-171 VYVLAWSRGVQG
+171 VYLLAWSRGVQG

-208 DLNAAIVA
+208 DLNAAIAA
-216 ASWGMGSLADL
+216 ASWGMGSLANL
-227 GWSDVVP
+227 GWQDVVP
-234 VTIATAV
+234 VTIAVAV

-248 LARRLGMLELGDDI
+248 MSRRLGMLEFGDDI
-262 AKSLGIPVERTRLL
+262 ASALGIPVERTRLL

-310 KSAGISLLPSAA
+310 KSAGITLVPSAA

-353 GGVYLIVLLIVQAGK
+353 GGIYLIALLITQAGK